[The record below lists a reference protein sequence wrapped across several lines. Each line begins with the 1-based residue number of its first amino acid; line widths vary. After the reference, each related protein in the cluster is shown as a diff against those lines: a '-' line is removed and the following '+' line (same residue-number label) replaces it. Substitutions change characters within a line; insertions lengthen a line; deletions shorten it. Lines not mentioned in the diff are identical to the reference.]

1 MANKL
6 PNLPTRRVV
15 RTRHP
20 ARFWVVSV
28 LACSLVGIAPLP
40 ASRAAEPSALQA
52 ELDSAAAQY
61 GRFETQLA
69 ETEQTRRRLEAD
81 LSRAGKTISERSAL
95 MKARANYFYKR
106 GGVSTYLSELLM
118 AENIGTFSKRLYYL
132 EILGSQDSKLIDGL
146 QVTQARAD
154 QIFEELAQAKARQ
167 SALVEQQRNKKDQLE
182 VKLKSAK
189 SAAKVSKIRNFD
201 AFTLPIGAS
210 QAFANTWG
218 APRSGGRRHKGTDVM
233 AACGAPVVA
242 VANGAISSLRSGG
255 LGGIALFM
263 RANNGD
269 VFYYAHLRGYAPGIQ
284 TGTTVSA
291 GQKIATNGN
300 SGNARGGPCH
310 VHFEWRKDGG
320 APVSSY
326 PLLASAR

>member
-1 MANKL
+1 MPIKL
-6 PNLPTRRVV
+6 PKLPARRVI
-15 RTRHP
+15 RTRHMS
-20 ARFWVVSV
+20 RFWVVSA
-28 LACSLVGIAPLP
+28 LACSLIGVAPVP
-40 ASRAAEPSALQA
+40 AGRAAEPSRLQN
-52 ELDSAAAQY
+52 ELDATAAQY
-61 GRFETQLA
+61 GRLETQLA
-69 ETEQTRRRLEAD
+69 ETEQKQRRLEAD
-81 LSRAGKTISERSAL
+81 LSRADKTIDERSAL
-95 MKARANYFYKR
+95 MKARANYFYKK

-118 AENIGTFSKRLYYL
+118 AENFGTFSRRLYYL

-146 QVTQARAD
+146 QVTQSRAD
-154 QIFEELAQAKARQ
+154 EIFEELAQARARQ
-167 SALVEQQRNKKDQLE
+167 SALVEQQRDKQYQLE

-201 AFTLPIGAS
+201 AFTLPMGAS

-218 APRSGGRRHKGTDVM
+218 APRSGGRKHKGTDVM

-242 VANGAISSLRSGG
+242 VANGVISSLRSGG
-255 LGGIALFM
+255 FGGIAMFV

-269 VFYYAHLRGYAPGIQ
+269 VFYYAHLRGYAPGIK
-284 TGTTVSA
+284 TGSTVNA
-291 GQKIATNGN
+291 GQKIAVNGN

-320 APVSSY
+320 GPVNPY